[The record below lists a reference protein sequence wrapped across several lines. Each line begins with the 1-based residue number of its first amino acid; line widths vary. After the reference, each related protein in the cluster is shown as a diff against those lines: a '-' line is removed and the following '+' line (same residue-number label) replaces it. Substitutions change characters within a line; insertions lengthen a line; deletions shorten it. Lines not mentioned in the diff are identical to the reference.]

1 MYVCYMHARVSPYV
15 YVDEGLHVDSAYTN
29 ATYVAGAA
37 CMRAHTYEYDREV
50 CRKTSYTAVFLD
62 EFPQCM

>member
-1 MYVCYMHARVSPYV
+1 MYVCYMHAHVSPYA

-37 CMRAHTYEYDREV
+37 CMRAHSSEHDREYY
-50 CRKTSYTAVFLD
+50 RKLANNAVF
-62 EFPQCM
+62 